1 MYQDICATFVID
13 PVDAG
18 EAQAIEGLG
27 MKAIIRRTVMSTMED
42 KEQLARDVL
51 ELFASKGTGAA

>member
-18 EAQAIEGLG
+18 ETQAIEDLG
-27 MKAIIRRTVMSTMED
+27 MKAIMRNTVMSTLDD

-51 ELFASKGTGAA
+51 ELFASKATGAP